1 MTTQAWLM
9 TGLLVMMFALLVWD
23 RFPTW
28 LVFIGTL
35 TVAMT
40 LRLTTIDELLRGFS
54 NPGVITVAALFP
66 IAAGMYSTG
75 AITIV
80 FDWLVGIPDRL
91 RQAQSKILPPVAGAS
106 AFLNNTPLVAM
117 LVPVIKDL
125 SQRTGLS
132 ATKLFIPL
140 SFSSILG
147 GASTLI
153 GTSTNL
159 IIAGLIVS
167 SGMAE
172 LNIFA
177 PSLVAIPAAIIGIAF
192 IMTVGTRLLPT
203 GKRDID
209 DFSSR
214 RYKAEF
220 IIMDNSS
227 LIGKTIYETGLFQ
240 SQGYQLVKLVPDS
253 RETERIKTDSQE
265 PGKRGLFHRFSWIWG
280 VRRLSVSEKTTT
292 SEQQIDPNHIFQS
305 GDVLT
310 FITDDKALPGLWTTI
325 GIKPA
330 IGIPLESKRFTHH
343 LVEVV
348 VAQSHPAVGRYLSE
362 IPVREDPPYSA
373 EIVAL
378 SRNNNPPDGDL
389 MEFRIQ
395 PGDVGVLEVE
405 DNFFYETRDQVEF
418 SLTRKLDG
426 YRIKRTSR
434 AVIAAIITI
443 TMILLAGFRVMSML
457 NVALLGGLAM
467 ILTGSMTA
475 RTAWR
480 SIEWDTVV
488 ILGAAVGLSSAV
500 KDTGLS
506 TVIADIF
513 TLIGG
518 RSPYVALVIV
528 FIGCILMTNIITNA
542 AAASIMFPVALS
554 LSNDLGVSFTPFAIA
569 LMLGTSYAFI
579 NPAGYQ
585 TNLMV
590 QEPGNYSFMDFAR
603 VGIPLTILVGLV
615 VLILT
620 PLIYQ
625 F

>member
-9 TGLLVMMFALLVWD
+9 AGLLVMMFALLVWD

-80 FDWLVGIPDRL
+80 FDWLVGLPDKL

-132 ATKLFIPL
+132 ASKLFIPL

-159 IIAGLIVS
+159 IIAGLIIS

-177 PSLVAIPAAIIGIAF
+177 PSLVGIPSAIIGIAF
-192 IMTVGTRLLPT
+192 IMTMGTRLLPS
-203 GKRDID
+203 GKRELD
-209 DFSSR
+209 DFSNR

-220 IIMDNSS
+220 LIMDNSY
-227 LIGKTIYETGLFQ
+227 LIGKTISDTGLAQ
-240 SQGYQLVKLVPDS
+240 SQGYQLVKLVAGS
-253 RETERIKTDSQE
+253 GGTKQLEIESQE
-265 PGKRGLFHRFSWIWG
+265 PSKIGLFHRLSLIWG
-280 VRRLSVSEKTTT
+280 MKAQVKSEKNINK
-292 SEQQIDPNHIFQS
+292 EQQIDLNHILQP

-310 FITDDKALPGLWTTI
+310 YISDSQALPGLWTTI

-330 IGIPLESKRFTHH
+330 IGMPLETKRFTHH

-348 VAQSHPAVGRYLSE
+348 IGGGHPAIGRYVSE
-362 IPVREDPPYSA
+362 VPVREDPPYSA

-378 SRNNNPPDGDL
+378 SRDNNPPEVDL

-405 DNFFYETRDQVEF
+405 DNFFYETRDQVEY

-434 AVIAAIITI
+434 AAIAAIITV
-443 TMILLAGFRVMSML
+443 TMILSAGFRVMSML

-488 ILGAAVGLSSAV
+488 ILGAAVGLSAAV

-518 RSPYVALVIV
+518 RNPYIALVIV
-528 FIGCILMTNIITNA
+528 FIGCILMTNIILMQPRLR
-542 AAASIMFPVALS
+542 SCSRS
-554 LSNDLGVSFTPFAIA
+554 LYRYRLA
-569 LMLGTSYAFI
+569 
-579 NPAGYQ
+579 
-585 TNLMV
+585 
-590 QEPGNYSFMDFAR
+590 
-603 VGIPLTILVGLV
+603 
-615 VLILT
+615 
-620 PLIYQ
+620 
-625 F
+625 